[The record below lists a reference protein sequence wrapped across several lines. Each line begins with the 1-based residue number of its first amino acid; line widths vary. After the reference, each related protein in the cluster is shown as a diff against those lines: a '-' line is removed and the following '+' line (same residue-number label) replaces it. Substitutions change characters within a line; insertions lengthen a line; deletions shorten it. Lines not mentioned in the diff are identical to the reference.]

1 MFWGREG
8 EVTLSQTCANTVLEV
23 LEDTLDTPSMVK
35 AKADPFETL
44 VITIISQN
52 TADTNTERAFG
63 SLKKRFKINP
73 QVLATVPLQEIED
86 CIKVGGLY
94 KNKAQ
99 AIQIA
104 SKTVLEKY
112 QGNLNPILSLPTEEA
127 RKTLME
133 MPGVGPK
140 TADVMLLFS
149 ANKPTIPVDTHVNR
163 VSKRLGLSP
172 QDGDYE
178 AVRLSLQSKFEPKD
192 YLTVH
197 LLLIALGR
205 KFCKAHNPRCSP
217 CPVNTYCPS
226 NGEVSA
232 HG

>member
-1 MFWGREG
+1 MIQN
-8 EVTLSQTCANTVLEV
+8 SAITVLEI
-23 LEDTLDTPSMVK
+23 LKDTLDAPSMVK
-35 AKADPFETL
+35 VKDDPYETL

-63 SLKKRFKINP
+63 QLKKRFKITP
-73 QVLATVPLQEIED
+73 QALAEAPLAEIEE

-99 AIQIA
+99 TIQTA
-104 SKTVLEKY
+104 SKTILEKF
-112 QGNLNPILSLPTEEA
+112 QGSLNPILSLTTEEA

-140 TADVMLLFS
+140 TADVVLLFS
-149 ANKPTIPVDTHVNR
+149 ANQPTIPVDTHVNR

-178 AVRLSLQSKFEPKD
+178 AVRVSLQSKFEVKD
-192 YLTVH
+192 YLAVH
-197 LLLIALGR
+197 LMLIALGR
-205 KFCKAHNPRCSP
+205 KFCKAHSP
-217 CPVNTYCPS
+217 HCNMCPVKDCCPS
-226 NGEVSA
+226 NSKVTQ